1 MQSRGDLVVHCGQ
14 HKLQRV
20 MYFWIENVLS
30 DTALGRL
37 TGLAV
42 VFILLLLLLLLLL
55 LQTRRYGDVTT
66 ATDRSIAAVS
76 YGS

>member
-30 DTALGRL
+30 GTALGRL

-42 VFILLLLLLLLLL
+42 VFILLLLLLLL
-55 LQTRRYGDVTT
+55 RRY
-66 ATDRSIAAVS
+66 DRNRSLDR
-76 YGS
+76 GRELR

>member
-1 MQSRGDLVVHCGQ
+1 MQSRGDLVVHCGP

-30 DTALGRL
+30 GTALGRL

-42 VFILLLLLLLLLL
+42 VFILLLLLLLL

>member
-1 MQSRGDLVVHCGQ
+1 MQSRADLVVHCGQ

-55 LQTRRYGDVTT
+55 QTRRYGDVTT

>member
-30 DTALGRL
+30 GTALGRL

-42 VFILLLLLLLLLL
+42 VFILLLLLL
-55 LQTRRYGDVTT
+55 QTRRYGDATT

>member
-1 MQSRGDLVVHCGQ
+1 MQSRADLVVHCGQ

-42 VFILLLLLLLLLL
+42 VFILLLLLL
-55 LQTRRYGDVTT
+55 QTRRYGDVTT

>member
-1 MQSRGDLVVHCGQ
+1 MQSRGDLVVHSGQ

-20 MYFWIENVLS
+20 MYLWIENVLS

-42 VFILLLLLLLLLL
+42 VFILLLLLLLLLE
-55 LQTRRYGDVTT
+55 TRHYGDVTT

>member
-1 MQSRGDLVVHCGQ
+1 MQSRADLVVHCGQ

-42 VFILLLLLLLLLL
+42 VFILLLLLLL
-55 LQTRRYGDVTT
+55 QTRRYGDVTT

>member
-30 DTALGRL
+30 GTALGRL

-42 VFILLLLLLLLLL
+42 VFILLLLLLLLL

>member
-20 MYFWIENVLS
+20 MYFWIENVLYG
-30 DTALGRL
+30 TALGRL

-42 VFILLLLLLLLLL
+42 VFILLLLLLL